1 MLVGMAWALLAP
13 LLLLI
18 PVAVLVRWMQH
29 RNWPAQARRRWPLAL
44 GTVATLV
51 LAVWLPQRWQFA
63 QLCND
68 LGPPQI
74 LQTAQADGFFLD
86 DTTANSFGMRYLQ
99 AEGFAWLEARSID
112 KRDAYTRYTREADGR
127 ITSTETGAL
136 TAAYRLQA
144 TNEDLPGGTHVQRL
158 ALTRIDTGALLASA
172 ASAHFQG
179 GHARWVLGMWGSAT
193 CPTPVTPAGSR
204 TFQKTRHLAR
214 DALRP
219 GGAPSAA
226 SAASR

>member
-1 MLVGMAWALLAP
+1 MLLVGMVWALFAP

-18 PVAVLVRWMQH
+18 PAAVLSRWLH
-29 RNWPAQARRRWPLAL
+29 RRGWPARPGWRWPLAV
-44 GTVATLV
+44 GSVAVAV
-51 LAVWLPQRWQFA
+51 LAVWLPQRLQFA
-63 QLCND
+63 RLCD
-68 LGPPQI
+68 ELGPPQI

-99 AEGFAWLEARSID
+99 EEGFAWMEARSIH
-112 KRDAYTRYTREADGR
+112 KRDAYTRYTRDADGR
-127 ITSTETGAL
+127 ITSTETAAL

-144 TNEDLPGGTHVQRL
+144 VDEDLPGGTHVQRL
-158 ALTRIDTGALLASA
+158 QLTRMDTGAVLASA

-193 CPTPVTPAGSR
+193 CPNPASIGGSAA
-204 TFQKTRHLAR
+204 FQRTRHLAR

-219 GGAPSAA
+219 AGAA
-226 SAASR
+226 SAARR